1 MAWTWWNKVGQ
12 TNGLP
17 RPNDGMMHGS
27 FPRRMAKSNTR
38 KNDRNTPVV
47 LVAQILQQGAF
58 GMAWGNTMLAKR
70 VGNLGLG
77 MEAYG
82 LG

>member
-1 MAWTWWNKVGQ
+1 
-12 TNGLP
+12 
-17 RPNDGMMHGS
+17 
-27 FPRRMAKSNTR
+27 MAKSNAR